1 MGTEENL
8 LNFFAGDSKPRPLQ
22 GTHSETPSENMKAE
36 GPVNQGEREITH
48 FSGQRNDDINEI
60 APPGNGSLMD
70 NDDKELH
77 YGSQDNIKLGKSARA
92 LSIKLK
98 C

>member
-1 MGTEENL
+1 
-8 LNFFAGDSKPRPLQ
+8 
-22 GTHSETPSENMKAE
+22 MKTE

-48 FSGQRNDDINEI
+48 FSGQRNDDVNEI
-60 APPGNGSLMD
+60 APPGNGSLID